1 MAAEHLTK
9 EYFKEKVLDSYVPVL
24 VDFFATWCGPC
35 KMVAPVVEELADE
48 LTDAKVYKIDV
59 DEQMELARQYRVMSI
74 PTFLVFKNGE
84 VVNRSLGAQSKDA
97 LLDML
102 K

>member
-9 EYFKEKVLDSYVPVL
+9 ENFKEKVLDSNVPVL

-48 LTDAKVYKIDV
+48 LTKLFANKETFK
-59 DEQMELARQYRVMSI
+59 EELTAVLTRRELKRIS
-74 PTFLVFKNGE
+74 LKNAKNGE